1 MNLLRL
7 FSIAAVLLLSAC
19 AASGPVFEPVPAP
32 ARGYAVVYVYRPDRA
47 PVSDA
52 PATFYIE
59 NVKFASLWSNNYT
72 VVHLPAR
79 QFTLRQDWPMVKDVT
94 ATLRVPVAPQA
105 GATYY
110 YRLDFKRV
118 PGPAER
124 GLRMEEQWTLQPVE
138 SQLALQ
144 EMQSA
149 RLEVPVN
156 LKRIEKRVVSA
167 GMVPV
172 RAACTFPNC

>member
-1 MNLLRL
+1 MTLLRL
-7 FSIAAVLLLSAC
+7 FSIAAVLLLAAC
-19 AASGPVFEPVPAP
+19 AAPGPVFEPVPAP

-47 PVSDA
+47 PASDA

-79 QFTLRQDWPMVKDVT
+79 QFTLRQDWPMVKDRS
-94 ATLRVPVAPQA
+94 ATIRVPVALQA
-105 GATYY
+105 GSTYY

-118 PGPAER
+118 PGPPER
-124 GLRMEEQWTLQPVE
+124 GLRLEEQWTLQPVE
-138 SQLALQ
+138 PQLALQ
-144 EMQSA
+144 ELQSA
-149 RLEVPVN
+149 RLDVPVN
-156 LKRIEKRVVSA
+156 LQRIEKRVLAVGIA
-167 GMVPV
+167 PA